1 MKVYSDKGTVGALK
15 DEPCCRET
23 AGGTIDAV
31 ATVTPSDL
39 HVFQIKQ
46 KGLKL
51 KTKSLVA
58 NQRLVL
64 QSMQFDLAAVR
75 QFLAG
80 QGIGGE

>member
-1 MKVYSDKGTVGALK
+1 MKVNSDKGTVGALK

-46 KGLKL
+46 KGSKAQD
-51 KTKSLVA
+51 KVTSSKSKISA
-58 NQRLVL
+58 TI
-64 QSMQFDLAAVR
+64 DA
-75 QFLAG
+75 
-80 QGIGGE
+80 I